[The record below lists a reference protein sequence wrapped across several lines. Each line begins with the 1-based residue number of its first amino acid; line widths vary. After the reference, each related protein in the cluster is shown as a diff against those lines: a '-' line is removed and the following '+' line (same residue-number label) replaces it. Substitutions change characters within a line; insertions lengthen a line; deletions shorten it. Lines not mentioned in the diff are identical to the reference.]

1 MKIEYYTNDFPYI
14 IIDDVYTE
22 KECEMILADYD
33 RINEKGKLV
42 DASYT
47 NERKIMMVNIK
58 KVERQDSGDRI

>member
-47 NERKIMMVNIK
+47 NAAKNYDGEYQK
-58 KVERQDSGDRI
+58 S